1 MFASLILSLQFLTRL
16 PITINIDI
24 TDKRLGQSVLFY
36 PIVGLLIGLSLY
48 FTQLLLPTYALELKA
63 AMILSFW
70 VLLTGGLH
78 LDGLADCTDAW
89 AGGLGN
95 KQRSLDIMKDPAA
108 GPIAVVILLLLLL
121 LKWSALLAILKQENT
136 LAILLLTPCLGR
148 ISILILMLSTPYI
161 RKNGLGSTLQ
171 LTLPKTA
178 TTVISFSGILLCAT
192 LLSVSVS
199 LAALLVIACIRYL
212 ALQRLQGVTGDVYG
226 ACVEI
231 VETTVLISWV
241 LTHG

>member
-1 MFASLILSLQFLTRL
+1 
-16 PITINIDI
+16 
-24 TDKRLGQSVLFY
+24 
-36 PIVGLLIGLSLY
+36 
-48 FTQLLLPTYALELKA
+48 
-63 AMILSFW
+63 
-70 VLLTGGLH
+70 
-78 LDGLADCTDAW
+78 
-89 AGGLGN
+89 
-95 KQRSLDIMKDPAA
+95 
-108 GPIAVVILLLLLL
+108 
-121 LKWSALLAILKQENT
+121 
-136 LAILLLTPCLGR
+136 
-148 ISILILMLSTPYI
+148 MLSTPYI
-161 RKNGLGSTLQ
+161 RK
-171 LTLPKTA
+171 